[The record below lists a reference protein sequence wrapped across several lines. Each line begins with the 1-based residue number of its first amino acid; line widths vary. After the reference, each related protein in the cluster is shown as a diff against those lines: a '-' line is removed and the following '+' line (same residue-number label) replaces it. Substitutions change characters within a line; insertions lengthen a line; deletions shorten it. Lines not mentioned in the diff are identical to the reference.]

1 MAKGFSVKDAKA
13 KLSSIIEELNKLD
26 DDTKFLVE
34 LDDNCGGSYVDDL
47 NKFTL
52 NTKYSAS
59 HGEVW
64 LTNIQD

>member
-47 NKFTL
+47 SNW
-52 NTKYSAS
+52 NVHVNAV
-59 HGEVW
+59 GECW
-64 LTNIQD
+64 LSNF